1 MDRPWSQPPRE
12 AVLRSGEVNVWLG
25 DLNVAPESVAE
36 FERVLSPDERERAGR
51 FRFEKDRAHYIAGRG
66 ILRSILG
73 RYLQASPGELRFRY
87 NTHGKPYLADK
98 TQKVQFNVAHSH
110 GLALFAITNGPE
122 LGIDIEFVRPDF
134 ATAEI
139 AERFFAPEEVQMLAA
154 IEPAGR
160 TMAFF
165 HCWTRKEAFIKARGM
180 GLSLPLNRFVV
191 NFGPDVPCGV
201 LSAQDEPE
209 VSKRWSLYDLQP
221 AEGYAAALAAQTPAM
236 QVRLW
241 RFG

>member
-1 MDRPWSQPPRE
+1 M
-12 AVLRSGEVNVWLG
+12 NVWLG
-25 DLNVAPESVAE
+25 DLNIAAQSVAE
-36 FERVLSPDERERAGR
+36 LESVLSLDERERAGR

-73 RYLQASPGELRFRY
+73 RYLQTPPGELRFRY
-87 NTHGKPYLADK
+87 NSHGKPYLAEE
-98 TQKVQFNVAHSH
+98 TSAQKVQFNVAHSH
-110 GLALFAITNGPE
+110 GLALFAFSNGPE
-122 LGIDIEFVRPDF
+122 LGVDIEFIRPDF
-134 ATAEI
+134 ATEEI
-139 AERFFAPEEVQMLAA
+139 AQRFFAPEEVKMLVS
-154 IEPAGR
+154 IEPAER

-201 LSAQDEPE
+201 LSAQEEPE
-209 VSKRWSLYDLQP
+209 ASKHWNIYDLQP
-221 AEGYAAALAAQTPAM
+221 AEGYAAAFAAQAPTM

-241 RFG
+241 RFQG